1 MRLPLLYGLL
11 FALGTT
17 GCYEDQTGCID
28 PDAAN
33 YDLQADLGCLDC
45 CTYPAYSLRVT
56 PRWGSQPVVV
66 GQRYP
71 YGATAGDSF
80 TLVRFRYYLG
90 ELRLRSAGEEL
101 PEPDRPVQL
110 STLNGSDTTMVT
122 LNGNYLLGTTTP
134 TTTNIGTLR
143 TGTTGLTALTGTYGL
158 PDRYRSVV
166 PFLAPTGDALRTQP
180 GRLNYNDGRGYVQA
194 RLEYVLVPGGDTL
207 SVSSYGSLPFEVDF
221 GGQVL
226 PSRGQ
231 ATTIDLSAQL
241 DELLRPIDLGADSAS
256 IADRLG
262 AQRSFLSFTPP

>member
-11 FALGTT
+11 LTLCAA

-45 CTYPAYSLRVT
+45 CTYPAYSLRIT
-56 PRWGSQPVVV
+56 PRWEDEAVIA

-71 YGATAGDSF
+71 YRAAGDSF

-90 ELRLRSAGEEL
+90 ELQLRSATTEL
-101 PEPDRPVQL
+101 PEPNRPVQL
-110 STLNGSDTTMVT
+110 NTLVGSDTTTVT
-122 LNGNYLLGTTTP
+122 LNGNYLLATTTP

-143 TGTTGLTALTGTYGL
+143 TGTAGLTALTGTYGL
-158 PDRYRSVV
+158 PDRYRTVV

-194 RLEYVLVPGGDTL
+194 RLEYVLDPGTDTL
-207 SVSSYGSLPFEVDF
+207 SVSTYGSVPFVVDF
-221 GGQVL
+221 GGEVL
-226 PSRGQ
+226 PLRGQ
-231 ATTIDLSAQL
+231 ATTIDLSAQI
-241 DELLRPIDLGADSAS
+241 DELLRHIDLGADSAT
-256 IADRLG
+256 IAEQLG
-262 AQRSFLSFTPP
+262 GDMSFLSFTPP